1 MPTTRGALPTS
12 KPKNS
17 SARAPE
23 SGFDCAISPAQT
35 GDLGDNM
42 WIVPAMAMVALLSGL
57 SGAARAADAFP
68 GAEGFG
74 RRAQGGRGGAII
86 KVKNLNDSGP
96 GSIRACIDAPRP
108 RQSVFRGAVVILFVT
123 DP

>member
-35 GDLGDNM
+35 GALGDNM
-42 WIVPAMAMVALLSGL
+42 WIVPAMAMVALLSVL
-57 SGAARAADAFP
+57 SGAARAADASP

-74 RRAQGGRGGAII
+74 RRALGGRRSDEHTSELQSLMRILYDVFC
-86 KVKNLNDSGP
+86 VKKQTMDL
-96 GSIRACIDAPRP
+96 
-108 RQSVFRGAVVILFVT
+108 ILLVAYL
-123 DP
+123 